1 MELEK
6 EMAPVEPHGL
16 NAEPAA
22 AAPIDGVQGGDVS
35 GNAVLQ
41 EAEIVKVEEEEEVEH
56 MDGDSKILF
65 SKEENEVESKK

>member
-6 EMAPVEPHGL
+6 QMAPVEPHGL
-16 NAEPAA
+16 NAESVA

-41 EAEIVKVEEEEEVEH
+41 GAEIVKVEEEEEVEH

-65 SKEENEVESKK
+65 SKEENEDESKN

>member
-6 EMAPVEPHGL
+6 QMAPVEPHGL
-16 NAEPAA
+16 NAESVA

-65 SKEENEVESKK
+65 SKEENEDESKK